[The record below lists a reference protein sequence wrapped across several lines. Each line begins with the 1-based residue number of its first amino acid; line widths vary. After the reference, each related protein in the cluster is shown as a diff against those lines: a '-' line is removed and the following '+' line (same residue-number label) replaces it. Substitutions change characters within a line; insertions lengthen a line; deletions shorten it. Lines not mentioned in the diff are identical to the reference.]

1 MPKKKKK
8 AKSAGV
14 EPDGGG
20 TTAVTPAHDSDQA
33 KWAKGNKGSKG
44 GRNTFNPFDA
54 LAQAIEMRNSA
65 EDSPCRVG
73 ALTKCALYRD
83 AIFSVAD
90 LMIPEECAAAVAAAE
105 RTGFE
110 AAVQA
115 ASRTHAFRDN
125 DRLLVQQPRLAA
137 ALWARVQMFVP
148 AEIDGRRPI
157 GLNKAVRIY
166 RYRPGQRF
174 GQHVDGSVQCPDTG
188 AWSEYT
194 VLVYLNGGG
203 DDELR
208 GGETTFWK
216 GTGKKQTVALSF
228 PPARGACL
236 LHGHGHRCLLHAG
249 EEVQR
254 GVKYL
259 LRSDVM
265 YG

>member
-1 MPKKKKK
+1 MPETEKHVSVLLKLKPRSRRQRQLLLKPWQLK
-8 AKSAGV
+8 SYSDREAKRIRGESGGESAAPPSLFGNPQEKDAFYGTV
-14 EPDGGG
+14 E
-20 TTAVTPAHDSDQA
+20 
-33 KWAKGNKGSKG
+33 
-44 GRNTFNPFDA
+44 
-54 LAQAIEMRNSA
+54 
-65 EDSPCRVG
+65 
-73 ALTKCALYRD
+73 
-83 AIFSVAD
+83 
-90 LMIPEECAAAVAAAE
+90 AVAAAE

-115 ASRTHAFRDN
+115 ATRTHAYRDN

-148 AEIDGRRPI
+148 GEIDGRRPI

-166 RYRPGQRF
+166 RYGPGQRF
-174 GQHVDGSVQCPDTG
+174 GQHIDGSVQCPETG